1 MSKRDEAK
9 PTPDVEWSIPIDKGL
24 PMAEVF
30 QYLAEYMA
38 KRGGIPPQEETL
50 EAVTRIAYAH
60 DIDPK
65 LLAARL
71 MAVLDLVDPNKIDS
85 PGDLE
90 KAHADRKRTLS

>member
-1 MSKRDEAK
+1 MS
-9 PTPDVEWSIPIDKGL
+9 PDDKLPPDAHWSVPVDKGL

-38 KRGGIPPQEETL
+38 KRGGIPSREETL

-85 PGDLE
+85 PGDLK
-90 KAHADRKRTLS
+90 KAIAGRKRSLS